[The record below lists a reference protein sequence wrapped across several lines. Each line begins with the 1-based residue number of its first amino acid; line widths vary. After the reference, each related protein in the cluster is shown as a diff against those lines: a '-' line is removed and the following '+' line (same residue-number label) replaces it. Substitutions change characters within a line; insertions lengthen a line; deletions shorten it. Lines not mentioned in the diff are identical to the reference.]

1 MESIL
6 TSIKKL
12 VGGIAKEYT
21 HFDDEII
28 AYINSTFFV
37 LRQLGVGPAEGFVIE
52 DDSATWDEYIP
63 HDPVLREAT
72 KTYVKAKVKLQF
84 DPPTSSA
91 HLEALRSTINEYEWR
106 LNVDVETPST

>member
-1 MESIL
+1 MDSIL

-12 VGGIAKEYT
+12 VGGITKEYT

-37 LRQLGVGPAEGFVIE
+37 LRQLGVGPAEGFVIK
-52 DDSATWDEYIP
+52 DASSTWSEYIP
-63 HDPVLREAT
+63 DDPVLREAT

-91 HLEALRSTINEYEWR
+91 HLEALKSTINEYEWR
-106 LNVDVETPST
+106 LNVEAETTPA